1 MTMKKKIK
9 CDMNNPVKTKHN
21 IIIIATHH
29 VFMSHKLSEKC
40 RIKQKGERKE
50 REDEFSIL

>member
-29 VFMSHKLSEKC
+29 VFMSHKLSGKC